1 MTGDK
6 KSVSSVVLSISVR
19 TLINILIIFFLVEG
33 FIEAYHFSYKVFADH
48 PYVAASN
55 EVMNVTIQEGMDMK
69 QVALVLDESGIVDG
83 KYLFLARVYLGEY
96 QNKLKAGSY
105 QLGPGM
111 SPDEIC
117 KKICGIQ
124 SEEMT

>member
-6 KSVSSVVLSISVR
+6 RSVSSAVLSISVR
-19 TLINILIIFFLVEG
+19 TLINVLIIFLFVEA
-33 FIEAYHFSYKVFADH
+33 FVEAYHFSYKVFADH
-48 PYVAASN
+48 PYVAASDQ
-55 EVMNVTIQEGMDMK
+55 VMNITIQEGMDMK
-69 QVALVLDESGIVDG
+69 QVALVLDEAGVVDG
-83 KYLFLARVYLGEY
+83 RYLFLARVYLGEY
-96 QNKLKAGSY
+96 QNKLKAGKY

-124 SEEMT
+124 SEETS